1 MTKKKISIGIVQE
14 NPIVGDIEGNLQLAI
29 NAIDKLSKQSSPD
42 IFLFTEM
49 FITGYPPEDLILRD
63 DLLDASYE
71 AVEKLC
77 EVKPES
83 FIVIGYPKKEGD
95 SIFNCAGV
103 LRNKSVITEYKKQ
116 ELPNYEVFDEKRY
129 FQSGKGPGIFEVNGL
144 RVGLSVCEDIWHEN
158 VIKQLHEKKTD
169 LILNI
174 NASPFHLDKIKE
186 RKVLISGHAINYS
199 LPIVYANQVGG
210 QDELVF
216 DGTSM
221 AMDGEGQQILQLEKF
236 KEDFWL
242 DLKLND
248 IPQTTLFKEDYK
260 IVNFTSDQEGKLS
273 SEKKEEIP
281 EDKELE
287 EVYKALVLGAKDY
300 IQKNNFPGVLIGSSG
315 GIDSALTAAIAA
327 DAIGPEKVRTF
338 MLPFKFTSDMSV
350 EDSEKLAVNLGI
362 KHSVIPIGD
371 IYESFAD
378 SLEDE
383 FSGLEPDITE
393 ENLQSRCRGVI
404 LMALSNKSG
413 ELVLTTGNK
422 SETAVGYSTLY
433 GDTAGGF
440 GVLKDVPKTLVY
452 ELSRYRNT
460 ISHVI
465 PDRIIDRPPSAEL
478 APDQQDSD
486 SLPDYAILDK
496 IIELYVEQDKSKVEI
511 EESGIDKSMVDRV
524 IRLIDLSEYKRRQA
538 PLGVKIT
545 SRGFGKDRRYPI
557 TNNFLK

>member
-63 DLLDASYE
+63 DMLDASYE

-158 VIKQLHEKKTD
+158 VIKKLHEKKTD

-236 KEDFWL
+236 KED
-242 DLKLND
+242 
-248 IPQTTLFKEDYK
+248 YK

-273 SEKKEEIP
+273 SEKREEIP

-557 TNNFLK
+557 TNKFLK

>member
-42 IFLFTEM
+42 IFVFTEM

-63 DLLDASYE
+63 DLLDAAYE

-77 EVKPES
+77 EIKPES

-186 RKVLISGHAINYS
+186 RKALISGHAIDYS

-221 AMDGEGQQILQLEKF
+221 AMDGDGQQILQLEKF
-236 KEDFWL
+236 KED
-242 DLKLND
+242 
-248 IPQTTLFKEDYK
+248 YK
-260 IVNFTSDQEGKLS
+260 IVNFISDQEGKLS
-273 SEKKEEIP
+273 SEKREEIP

-287 EVYKALVLGAKDY
+287 EVYKALVMGAKDY

-362 KHSVIPIGD
+362 KHSVIPIGE

-465 PDRIIDRPPSAEL
+465 PDRIIERPPSAEL

-496 IIELYVEQDKSKVEI
+496 IIELYVEQDKSKAEI
-511 EESGIDKSMVDRV
+511 EASGIEKGMVDRV

-557 TNNFLK
+557 TNKFLK

>member
-236 KEDFWL
+236 KED
-242 DLKLND
+242 
-248 IPQTTLFKEDYK
+248 YK

-273 SEKKEEIP
+273 SEKREEIP

-315 GIDSALTAAIAA
+315 GIDSALTAVIAA

-511 EESGIDKSMVDRV
+511 EASGIDKSMVDRV

-557 TNNFLK
+557 TNKFLK

>member
-103 LRNKSVITEYKKQ
+103 LRNKSIITEYKKQ

-236 KEDFWL
+236 KED
-242 DLKLND
+242 
-248 IPQTTLFKEDYK
+248 YK

-273 SEKKEEIP
+273 SEKREEIP

-362 KHSVIPIGD
+362 KHSVIPIGE

-496 IIELYVEQDKSKVEI
+496 IIELYVEQDKSKAEI

-557 TNNFLK
+557 TNKFLK

>member
-129 FQSGKGPGIFEVNGL
+129 FQSGKGPGIFEGNGL

-236 KEDFWL
+236 KED
-242 DLKLND
+242 
-248 IPQTTLFKEDYK
+248 YK
-260 IVNFTSDQEGKLS
+260 IVNFTSDQDGKLS
-273 SEKKEEIP
+273 SEKREEIP

-371 IYESFAD
+371 IYESFSD

-557 TNNFLK
+557 TNKFLK

>member
-210 QDELVF
+210 QDEPVF

-236 KEDFWL
+236 KED
-242 DLKLND
+242 
-248 IPQTTLFKEDYK
+248 YK

-273 SEKKEEIP
+273 SEKREEIP

-557 TNNFLK
+557 TNKFLK

>member
-42 IFLFTEM
+42 IFVFTEM

-63 DLLDASYE
+63 DLLDAAYE

-103 LRNKSVITEYKKQ
+103 LRNKLVITEYKKQ

-186 RKVLISGHAINYS
+186 RKALISGHAINYS

-236 KEDFWL
+236 KED
-242 DLKLND
+242 
-248 IPQTTLFKEDYK
+248 YK

-273 SEKKEEIP
+273 SEKREEIP

-557 TNNFLK
+557 TNKFLK

>member
-71 AVEKLC
+71 AVKKLC

-236 KEDFWL
+236 KED
-242 DLKLND
+242 
-248 IPQTTLFKEDYK
+248 YK

-273 SEKKEEIP
+273 SEKREEIP

-362 KHSVIPIGD
+362 KHSVIPIRD

-557 TNNFLK
+557 TNKFLK

>member
-14 NPIVGDIEGNLQLAI
+14 NPIVGDIEGNLQLAV

-236 KEDFWL
+236 KED
-242 DLKLND
+242 
-248 IPQTTLFKEDYK
+248 YK

-273 SEKKEEIP
+273 SEKREEIP
-281 EDKELE
+281 EDQELE

-524 IRLIDLSEYKRRQA
+524 VRLIDLSEYKRRQA

-557 TNNFLK
+557 TNKFLK

>member
-236 KEDFWL
+236 KED
-242 DLKLND
+242 
-248 IPQTTLFKEDYK
+248 YK

-273 SEKKEEIP
+273 SEKREEIP

-338 MLPFKFTSDMSV
+338 MMPFKFTSDMSV

-557 TNNFLK
+557 TNKFLK

>member
-14 NPIVGDIEGNLQLAI
+14 NPIVGDIKGNLQLAI

-42 IFLFTEM
+42 IFVFTEM
-49 FITGYPPEDLILRD
+49 FLTGYPPEDLILRD

-77 EVKPES
+77 DVKPES

-129 FQSGKGPGIFEVNGL
+129 FQSGKVPGIFEVNGL

-236 KEDFWL
+236 KED
-242 DLKLND
+242 
-248 IPQTTLFKEDYK
+248 YK

-273 SEKKEEIP
+273 SEKREEIP

-557 TNNFLK
+557 TNKFLK

>member
-29 NAIDKLSKQSSPD
+29 DAIDKLSKQSSPD

-236 KEDFWL
+236 KED
-242 DLKLND
+242 
-248 IPQTTLFKEDYK
+248 YK

-273 SEKKEEIP
+273 SEKREEIP

-496 IIELYVEQDKSKVEI
+496 IIELYVEQDKSKAEI

-557 TNNFLK
+557 TNKFLK

>member
-236 KEDFWL
+236 KED
-242 DLKLND
+242 
-248 IPQTTLFKEDYK
+248 YK

-273 SEKKEEIP
+273 SEKREEIP

-378 SLEDE
+378 SLKDE

-557 TNNFLK
+557 TNKFLK

>member
-29 NAIDKLSKQSSPD
+29 DAIDKLSKQSSPD

-186 RKVLISGHAINYS
+186 RKALISGHAIDYS

-221 AMDGEGQQILQLEKF
+221 AMDGDGQQILQLEKF
-236 KEDFWL
+236 KED
-242 DLKLND
+242 
-248 IPQTTLFKEDYK
+248 YK
-260 IVNFTSDQEGKLS
+260 IVNFISDQEGKLS
-273 SEKKEEIP
+273 SEKREEIP

-557 TNNFLK
+557 TNKFLK

>member
-129 FQSGKGPGIFEVNGL
+129 FQSGKVPGIFEVNGL

-236 KEDFWL
+236 KED
-242 DLKLND
+242 
-248 IPQTTLFKEDYK
+248 YK

-273 SEKKEEIP
+273 SEKREEIP

-350 EDSEKLAVNLGI
+350 EDSKKLAVNLGI

-557 TNNFLK
+557 TNKFLK